1 MEKRFRRL
9 IKKLSEVELIG
20 LAFILGTK
28 GEFQENEE
36 ADFNKDNFKE
46 ELVIAFSKIGKSQ
59 KKQILSL
66 LSGDMKI

>member
-20 LAFILGTK
+20 LAFILGAK

-36 ADFNKDNFKE
+36 ANFNKDIFKE